1 MITTEEI
8 AIKVRQMLIDGM
20 GVSTDYAETPDYQR
34 KDYSKEGI
42 IIVPRSI
49 VGEGSVRN
57 GSINVNIH
65 VPDIPQG
72 VGSGKAIFHTHFARL
87 IELRKKAMEI
97 LQNHYEHGCGYNW
110 EVGLINPPVQE
121 PNHNEHFVS
130 FSLEIVVREKKS
142 NNLI

>member
-20 GVSTDYAETPDYQR
+20 GISTGYAENPDYLR

-42 IIVPRSI
+42 VIVPKSI
-49 VGEGSVRN
+49 DGEGSVRN

-65 VPDIPQG
+65 VPDIPQS
-72 VGSGKAIFHTHFARL
+72 VGLGKALYHTNFSRL
-87 IELRKKAMEI
+87 IELRKQAMEI

-110 EVGLINPPVQE
+110 VIGLINPPMQE

-130 FSLEIVVREKKS
+130 FSLDIVVRVKKL
-142 NNLI
+142 NN

>member
-20 GVSTDYAETPDYQR
+20 GISTDYAENPDYLR

-42 IIVPRSI
+42 VIVPKSI
-49 VGEGSVRN
+49 EGEGSVRN

-65 VPDIPQG
+65 VPDIPQS
-72 VGSGKAIFHTHFARL
+72 VGRGKAIYHTNFSRL

-110 EVGLINPPVQE
+110 VIGLINPPMQE

-130 FSLEIVVREKKS
+130 FSLDIVVRVKKL
-142 NNLI
+142 NN

>member
-20 GVSTDYAETPDYQR
+20 GISTDYAENPDYLR

-42 IIVPRSI
+42 VIVPKSI
-49 VGEGSVRN
+49 DGEGSVRN

-65 VPDIPQG
+65 VPDIPQS
-72 VGSGKAIFHTHFARL
+72 VGRGKALYHTNFSRL

-110 EVGLINPPVQE
+110 VIELINPPMQE

-130 FSLEIVVREKKS
+130 FSLDIVVREKKL
-142 NNLI
+142 NN

>member
-8 AIKVRQMLIDGM
+8 AIKVRQMLIDSM
-20 GVSTDYAETPDYQR
+20 GTNTEYAENPDYQR

-42 IIVPRSI
+42 VIVPRSI
-49 VGEGSVRN
+49 DGEGSVRN

-72 VGSGKAIFHTHFARL
+72 VGCGKALFHTNFARL
-87 IELRKKAMEI
+87 IELRKAAMEI

-110 EVGLINPPVQE
+110 NIGLINPPMKE

-130 FSLEIVVREKKS
+130 FSLDIVVREKKS
-142 NNLI
+142 NN

>member
-20 GVSTDYAETPDYQR
+20 GISTGYAENPDYLR

-42 IIVPRSI
+42 VIVPKSI
-49 VGEGSVRN
+49 DGEGSVRN

-65 VPDIPQG
+65 VPDIPQS
-72 VGSGKAIFHTHFARL
+72 VGLGKVLYHTNFSRL
-87 IELRKKAMEI
+87 IELRKQAMEI

-110 EVGLINPPVQE
+110 VIGLINPPMQE

-130 FSLEIVVREKKS
+130 FSLDIVVRVKKL
-142 NNLI
+142 NN

>member
-20 GVSTDYAETPDYQR
+20 EVNTDYAENPDYQR

-42 IIVPRSI
+42 VIVPRSI
-49 VGEGSVRN
+49 DGEGSVRN

-72 VGSGKAIFHTHFARL
+72 VGCGKALFHTNFARL
-87 IELRKKAMEI
+87 IELRKAAMEI

-110 EVGLINPPVQE
+110 VIGLINPPMQE

-130 FSLEIVVREKKS
+130 FSLDIVVREKKS
-142 NNLI
+142 NN

>member
-8 AIKVRQMLIDGM
+8 AIRVRQMLLDGM
-20 GVSTDYAETPDYQR
+20 EITPEITDNPDYERTDYT
-34 KDYSKEGI
+34 KDGI
-42 IIVPRSI
+42 VLVPRSI
-49 VGEGSVRN
+49 TGEGSVRY

-65 VPDIPQG
+65 VRDIPQN
-72 VGSGKAIFHTHFARL
+72 VGRGKVIYHTHFARL

-110 EVGLINPPVQE
+110 SVGLINPPEKE

-130 FSLEIVVREKKS
+130 FSLDIVVREKKL
-142 NNLI
+142 NN